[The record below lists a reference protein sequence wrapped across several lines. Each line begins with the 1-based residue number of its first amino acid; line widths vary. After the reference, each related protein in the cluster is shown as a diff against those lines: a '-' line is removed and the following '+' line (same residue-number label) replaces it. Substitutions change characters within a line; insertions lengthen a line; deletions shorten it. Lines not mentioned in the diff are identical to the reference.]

1 MYVCMYVCMYVFMYV
16 CTYVCVHHPRPVNSF
31 SVWHSFA
38 LSPLS
43 FCPPSP
49 CLPPLPLLFSQLLEA
64 YENRYYFQMVMSKHG
79 DGMDLFSFIDSC
91 QFLTEP
97 LTSYMFRQVVSAL
110 DYLHQRSIL
119 HRDIKVSSTTWI
131 DIATYCMN
139 GSTLAL
145 FRRSFVCGGT

>member
-1 MYVCMYVCMYVFMYV
+1 MYVRTYVRMYVCMYVCIILARSIPSPYGTPLL
-16 CTYVCVHHPRPVNSF
+16 CLRPL
-31 SVWHSFA
+31 SVPPPLAFLS

-43 FCPPSP
+43 CPSLSYPPLSSPPPPVPIPS
-49 CLPPLPLLFSQLLEA
+49 PPLPLLFPQLLEA

-91 QFLTEP
+91 QLLTEP

-119 HRDIKVSSTTWI
+119 HRDIKVSSTT
-131 DIATYCMN
+131 
-139 GSTLAL
+139 
-145 FRRSFVCGGT
+145 

>member
-1 MYVCMYVCMYVFMYV
+1 MYVCIILTQSIPSSYDTPLLCL
-16 CTYVCVHHPRPVNSF
+16 RSL
-31 SVWHSFA
+31 SVPPPLAFLS

-43 FCPPSP
+43 CPSLSYPTLSSPPPPLSSPPPPVPIPS
-49 CLPPLPLLFSQLLEA
+49 PPLPLLFPQLLEA

-91 QFLTEP
+91 QILTEP

-119 HRDIKVSSTTWI
+119 HRDIKVSSTT
-131 DIATYCMN
+131 
-139 GSTLAL
+139 
-145 FRRSFVCGGT
+145 